1 MRISDWSSDVCSS
14 DLIAAVLQGW
24 GGQALLD
31 SYEIERRPIHE
42 MVLDESERN
51 FSVLPSQLFR
61 EGIEEGSPG
70 GAAIR
75 KEVADLIEKSKR
87 AEFYALWSVLGFRR
101 CGAPIIEYVVTE
113 PTWQLPRGYMP

>member
-1 MRISDWSSDVCSS
+1 MNLGIADAV
-14 DLIAAVLQGW
+14 DLSWKIAAVLHGW

-87 AEFYALWSVLGFRR
+87 DEFYALGIVQIGRASGR
-101 CGAPIIEYVVTE
+101 E
-113 PTWQLPRGYMP
+113 RGCQ